1 MTNLLEV
8 FLESLKCA
16 GLDTKIGLLTLGL
29 RHFDLLFTV
38 PIQTLQCNERSL
50 ELDPQFSRI
59 RLKSL
64 IFFRALFCVS
74 VSMSDGFSFVCSFFS
89 RVKYP

>member
-64 IFFRALFCVS
+64 IFFRELCFASL
-74 VSMSDGFSFVCSFFS
+74 S
-89 RVKYP
+89 R